1 MIALPQ
7 THLEATPELHVAL
20 EVLSAQGHY
29 GEMTRVAEAHSMAR
43 STAYE
48 RRDEAVEVLKAHY
61 HWVQRWG
68 VRGMVAVD
76 VRQLERFVIS
86 QYVEARSTIRRIE
99 NVIPI
104 TYPGLKLSYGVI
116 QEILANAQLRAG
128 LFNRGVRLEGIEAVA
143 LDEMFSQGRPV
154 LAGVDLDT
162 GYIIDLAKRRH
173 RDAKNWA
180 ALLEDAKQRGLKLTT
195 VVKDAGSGMAAGV
208 TKAFPEAEQRD
219 DMFHAIYEMGKV
231 RLIFERRACGALE
244 NAEKAYRNV
253 SRVARKR
260 YDTPEEGQ
268 KARRTASGLLG
279 AATVKA
285 NALMAQHD
293 LFEVLM
299 REVVAAM
306 QIVDP
311 SDGSLNTQGRAEQRL
326 VAAAQSMQQMDS
338 KKAQKVG
345 RYIENRAPGLALY
358 IRQVGEAL
366 ALLTEKYRELPVL
379 LAVNM
384 WQLCDDLLHK
394 RRPWEKTRMQQS
406 LRGAS
411 VMLHRLLND
420 PEQEE
425 ALYAEVLAIMVRRHR
440 ASSAIEGFNAALRPY
455 LYIHKG
461 VTQGFLDLFQA
472 YHNLKTRR
480 WGRHKGTSAYEC
492 LTGHKVGDWLS
503 MLGYPPTD
511 FSAPASVVLH

>member
-1 MIALPQ
+1 MLALPQ
-7 THLEATPELHVAL
+7 THLEATPKLDVAL
-20 EVLSAQGHY
+20 AVLSAQGHY
-29 GEMTRVAEAHSMAR
+29 GEMTRVAEEHGLAR
-43 STAYE
+43 CTAYA
-48 RRDEAVEVLKAHY
+48 RRDEAIAALKTHY
-61 HWVQRWG
+61 HRVQKWG
-68 VRGMVAVD
+68 VRGTVAVD
-76 VRQLERFVIS
+76 MRQLERFVIS

-99 NVIPI
+99 DVIPI

-128 LFNRGVRLEGIEAVA
+128 LFNRGVRLDGVDAAA
-143 LDEMFSQGRPV
+143 LDEMFSQRRPV

-162 GYIIDLAKRRH
+162 GYIIDIALRRR
-173 RDAKNWA
+173 RDAETWA
-180 ALLEDAKQRGLKLTT
+180 ALLEEAKERGLNLET

-219 DMFHAIYEMGKV
+219 DMFHAVYEMGKV
-231 RLIFERRACGALE
+231 RLIFERRACKALE
-244 NAEKAYRNV
+244 GAEKARREV
-253 SRVARKR
+253 RKVARKKP
-260 YDTPEEGQ
+260 DTAKQGHV
-268 KARRTASGLLG
+268 ARRSASAKLS
-279 AATVKA
+279 AATTTA
-285 NALMAQHD
+285 NELMDQHD
-293 LFEVLM
+293 LFERLM

-311 SDGSLNTQGRAEQRL
+311 NDGSLNTQARAQSRL
-326 VAAAQSMQQMDS
+326 AAAAQSMQRMDS

-358 IRQVGEAL
+358 IRQVGEEL
-366 ALLTEKYRELPVL
+366 ALLTEKYRQVPIL

-384 WQLCDDLLHK
+384 WQFADDLENK
-394 RRPWEKTRMQQS
+394 RRPWHAS
-406 LRGAS
+406 LMRQNLRAAS
-411 VMLHRLLND
+411 AMLPGLLD
-420 PEQEE
+420 SPDQVE
-425 ALYAEVLAIMVRRHR
+425 ALHADVLAIMTRRHR

-492 LTGHKVGDWLS
+492 LTGHRVDDWLS

-511 FSAPASVVLH
+511 FSVPASVALH

>member
-1 MIALPQ
+1 MIAPPQ
-7 THLEATPELHVAL
+7 THLEATPELDVAL
-20 EVLSAQGHY
+20 AVLSAQGRY
-29 GEMTRVAEAHSMAR
+29 GEMTRVAEEHGLAR
-43 STAYE
+43 CTAYA
-48 RRDEAVEVLKAHY
+48 RRDEAIEALKAHY

-76 VRQLERFVIS
+76 QGQLKRFVIS

-99 NVIPI
+99 DVIPI
-104 TYPGLKLSYGVI
+104 TYPGLKLSYGAI
-116 QEILANAQLRAG
+116 QAILANAQLRAG
-128 LFNRGVRLEGIEAVA
+128 LFNRGVRLEGIDAAA
-143 LDEMFSQGRPV
+143 LDEMFSQRRPV
-154 LAGVDLDT
+154 LAGVDLNT
-162 GYIIDLAKRRH
+162 GYIIDIALRRR
-173 RDAKNWA
+173 RDAETWA
-180 ALLEDAKQRGLKLTT
+180 TLLEEAKTRGLNLET

-219 DMFHAIYEMGKV
+219 DMFHAVYEMGKV
-231 RLIFERRACGALE
+231 RLIFERRAYKALE
-244 NAEKAYRNV
+244 GAEKARREV
-253 SRVARKR
+253 HKVARKK
-260 YDTPEEGQ
+260 YDTAKQGHA
-268 KARRTASGLLG
+268 ARRSASAKLS
-279 AATVKA
+279 AATTTA
-285 NALMAQHD
+285 NELMDQHD
-293 LFEVLM
+293 LFERLM

-311 SDGSLNTQGRAEQRL
+311 NDGSLNTRGRAEQRL

-366 ALLTEKYRELPVL
+366 ALLTEKYRDLPVL
-379 LAVNM
+379 LAANM
-384 WQLCDDLLHK
+384 WQLSDDLLHK
-394 RRPWEKTRMQQS
+394 RRPWEKTRMQRS

-503 MLGYPPTD
+503 MLGYPPTE
-511 FSAPASVVLH
+511 FSAPTSGVLH